1 MDLEHNFH
9 NTANFYRQ
17 PTPLIEQQQ
26 NQQPEPEVI
35 KPSNESDYINEVLS
49 RLLVHDVKRKLIE
62 RMLFRFFTED
72 LFGSKYIKPFLMRLY
87 RYNCRA
93 NTIRGYTSGL
103 YFFIRFLKGRGHSN
117 LKTMTRDDLGA
128 FVESQQDQGLKPRT
142 VRTRLNQV
150 NAFLGF
156 LIRRSIVS
164 SDVLKRRLRVKVPD
178 SLPKAID
185 PGDIQKLLSIIK
197 KKRDMM
203 IILLLLR
210 TGMRIGELLNLK
222 ITDINLKEK
231 KIDIIEAQKN
241 RVGRV
246 VYFSDDAAKALKKW
260 LKKRDPDQ
268 EYLICGKNGNPLS
281 YETARQ
287 IFKGNIDRA
296 GLTNK
301 GYTLHCLRHTFASE
315 LLNAG
320 MRLEC
325 LQQLLGHTSI
335 EVTRIYARLTDVTR
349 REEYF
354 KAMLMIEKGE
364 VNGNYRSDH

>member
-9 NTANFYRQ
+9 NTASFYRQ

-26 NQQPEPEVI
+26 NQQPESEVI

-103 YFFIRFLKGRGHSN
+103 YFFIRFLKDRGHSN
-117 LKTMTRDDLGA
+117 LKTITRDDLGA
-128 FVESQQDQGLKPRT
+128 FIESQQDRGLKPRT

-185 PGDIQKLLSIIK
+185 PDDIQK
-197 KKRDMM
+197 
-203 IILLLLR
+203 
-210 TGMRIGELLNLK
+210 
-222 ITDINLKEK
+222 
-231 KIDIIEAQKN
+231 
-241 RVGRV
+241 
-246 VYFSDDAAKALKKW
+246 
-260 LKKRDPDQ
+260 
-268 EYLICGKNGNPLS
+268 
-281 YETARQ
+281 
-287 IFKGNIDRA
+287 
-296 GLTNK
+296 
-301 GYTLHCLRHTFASE
+301 
-315 LLNAG
+315 
-320 MRLEC
+320 
-325 LQQLLGHTSI
+325 
-335 EVTRIYARLTDVTR
+335 
-349 REEYF
+349 
-354 KAMLMIEKGE
+354 
-364 VNGNYRSDH
+364 